1 MATSKTK
8 SEKEIWKS
16 PPSLNKRWVEVSN
29 LGRVR
34 TLDHEIEFV
43 RLGKKQTRFSIG
55 RIRQGLICDSRGR
68 TQVPIT
74 SSDGLEQPFLHR
86 LVAECFVPNPHP
98 DEYDMVFFKD
108 GNAKNCRASNLEWG
122 SGREKF
128 IMTRGN
134 LAIYKIFVISNG
146 KKIGEYIGCGE
157 VARAL
162 GCSKQTVH
170 SSLMK
175 GHRCMGFQLVATK
188 CEGEKPFHSI
198 EEARKVAKSIPK
210 DLDIPDSLYSQV
222 RLDITPKAVFR
233 ALQDTKIP
241 LDAK

>member
-1 MATSKTK
+1 MATSKLK

-43 RLGKKQTRFSIG
+43 RLGKKQTRFSSG
-55 RIRQGLICDSRGR
+55 RIRQGLFRDSRGR
-68 TQVPIT
+68 AQVPIT
-74 SSDGLEQPFLHR
+74 SSDGLAQPFLHR

-108 GNAKNCRASNLEWG
+108 GDATNCRASNLEWG
-122 SGREKF
+122 NRKDRN
-128 IMTRGN
+128 MMARGN
-134 LAIYKIFVISNG
+134 LAVYKISVISNG

-162 GCSKQTVH
+162 GCSKQAVH
-170 SSLMK
+170 SSLMRGFLCK
-175 GHRCMGFQLVATK
+175 GFQLVATK
-188 CEGEKPFHSI
+188 CEGEKPYHSL

-210 DLDIPDSLYSQV
+210 DLDIPDSLYRQE
-222 RLDITPKAVFR
+222 RLDITPKAVF
-233 ALQDTKIP
+233 
-241 LDAK
+241 